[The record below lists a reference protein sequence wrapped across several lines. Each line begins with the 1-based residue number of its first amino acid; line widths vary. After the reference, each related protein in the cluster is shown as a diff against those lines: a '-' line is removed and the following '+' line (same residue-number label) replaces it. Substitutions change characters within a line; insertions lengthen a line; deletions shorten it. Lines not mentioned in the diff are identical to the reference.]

1 MDKCVCKLTFHTFF
15 FFFTLASLIHLKEW
29 TLHSLIASF
38 CVIKLVTVAV
48 DIFSRVLLLVGI
60 GFQRKHNKRRKNPSF
75 VLWAT
80 STEEVKSTVHFT
92 ATCAFLA
99 EIAKNFGMI
108 IINISR
114 LVKKIGGRPPVVRS
128 MSSSWLARRHL
139 LWVEVASLPWGFP
152 PKTKHWSHQA
162 LPWPLLARAFSLWPP
177 EGQRAPDK
185 RTLSLCLWAASLLW
199 WDGKRSGVSGTPSA
213 AHPDSN
219 RGCVGQRHRA
229 VDGWSWKG
237 GNLSF

>member
-1 MDKCVCKLTFHTFF
+1 MDKGVCKLTLNTFF
-15 FFFTLASLIHLKEW
+15 FLTLASLIHLKEW

-128 MSSSWLARRHL
+128 LSSSWLGDICCGWR
-139 LWVEVASLPWGFP
+139 WQVYPGDFP
-152 PKTKHWSHQA
+152 PKPNTGPTRPS
-162 LPWPLLARAFSLWPP
+162 R
-177 EGQRAPDK
+177 D
-185 RTLSLCLWAASLLW
+185 LC
-199 WDGKRSGVSGTPSA
+199 
-213 AHPDSN
+213 
-219 RGCVGQRHRA
+219 
-229 VDGWSWKG
+229 
-237 GNLSF
+237 

>member
-1 MDKCVCKLTFHTFF
+1 MTLHGQVCVQTNISHFF
-15 FFFTLASLIHLKEW
+15 FFLTLASLIHLKEW

-185 RTLSLCLWAASLLW
+185 RTLSLSAYELRVS
-199 WDGKRSGVSGTPSA
+199 SGEMGSA
-213 AHPDSN
+213 QGSREHPRLHIQTATEDVLD
-219 RGCVGQRHRA
+219 RDTEQ
-229 VDGWSWKG
+229 
-237 GNLSF
+237 